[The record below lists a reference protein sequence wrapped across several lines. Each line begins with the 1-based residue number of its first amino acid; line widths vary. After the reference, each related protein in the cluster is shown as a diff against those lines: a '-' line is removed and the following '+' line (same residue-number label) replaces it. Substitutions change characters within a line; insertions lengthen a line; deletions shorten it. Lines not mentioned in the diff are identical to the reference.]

1 MATRD
6 GVRVTSAL
14 RKFRKRGGLTIQQMA
29 KAVGFRNGSS
39 YQHYESPRLFKR
51 KYLPLEVAERFAD
64 ALEGR
69 GDPPIQRSE
78 IYALAGLDD
87 AEIAARVVV
96 SLDELLMQGVIATTE
111 QYLTKRKLTLPP
123 DKKAKL
129 VLHLYRT
136 AREKY
141 ERTGRGSKPKLEKL
155 LKVRDINAL
164 VELVSTAEQN

>member
-6 GVRVTSAL
+6 STRVTNAL
-14 RKFRKRGGLTIQQMA
+14 RKFRNRSGLTIQQMA
-29 KAVGFRNGSS
+29 IAAGFRNGSS

-51 KYLPLEVAERFAD
+51 KYLPLEVAERFANV
-64 ALEGR
+64 LEGR

-78 IYALAGLDD
+78 IYALAGLGD
-87 AEIAARVVV
+87 AEITARVEAI
-96 SLDELLMQGVIATTE
+96 SLDEMMMQGVIAATE
-111 QYLTKRKLTLPP
+111 QYLSKRKLSLHPE
-123 DKKAKL
+123 KKAKL

-141 ERTGRGSKPKLEKL
+141 HRTGRGKKPNLEKL

-164 VELVSTAEQN
+164 VELAI

>member
-1 MATRD
+1 MATGD
-6 GVRVTSAL
+6 GARVTSAL

-29 KAVGFRNGSS
+29 KAIGFRNGSS

-69 GDPPIQRSE
+69 GDPPIQRGE

-87 AEIAARVVV
+87 AEIAARAAIV
-96 SLDELLMQGVIATTE
+96 SLDELLMQGVIAATE
-111 QYLTKRKLTLPP
+111 RYMSKRKITLHP

-141 ERTGRGSKPKLEKL
+141 DRTGRGKKPNLEKL
-155 LKVRDINAL
+155 LKARDINAL
-164 VELVSTAEQN
+164 VELAT

>member
-6 GVRVTSAL
+6 GARVTSAL

-29 KAVGFRNGSS
+29 TAVGFRNGSS

-69 GDPPIQRSE
+69 GDPPIQRGE

-87 AEIAARVVV
+87 AEIAARVAIV
-96 SLDELLMQGVIATTE
+96 SLDELLMQGVIAATE
-111 QYLTKRKLTLPP
+111 RYVLKRKLILHP

-141 ERTGRGSKPKLEKL
+141 DRTGRGKKPDLEKL
-155 LKVRDINAL
+155 LNVRDINAL
-164 VELVSTAEQN
+164 VELAT